1 MTNNT
6 NDEMIQVT
14 IKDEYITLGQL
25 LKKESIISSG
35 GEVKI
40 FLSEAAIYVNGQ
52 PANQR
57 GKKLYPNDIIEIEEV
72 GDYIIKQL

>member
-1 MTNNT
+1 MTNHASE
-6 NDEMIQVT
+6 DMVVVT

-40 FLSEAAIYVNGQ
+40 FLSEVAIYVNGQ

-57 GKKLYPNDIIEIEEV
+57 GKKLYPNDIIEIEDV